1 MSERHASAA
10 VRDPVAV
17 HDSAESR
24 CAAIRWLF
32 RCLAAGLGLA
42 QIIAARNTVG
52 PDARSYLELARA
64 ILRHDWAMTVNAYWS
79 AVYPWLLAAV
89 LGVVKPSLRWEFPV
103 AHLLAFPVLLACI
116 GAFEFFWTSLLL
128 VRQLTGDRLGLT
140 SPSLTSAQIW
150 ALGYSLFIW
159 MVVGDLITAINPD
172 LCMTTMVLLDAGI
185 LVRIAIAARERR
197 SLYFWFGV
205 CLGVGY
211 LVKAIL
217 FPMALVFLAMM
228 MAVSGHEFRE
238 RVSSF
243 ALALLMFVAIASPQI
258 ILLSRAKGRLTF
270 SDTGKLNFAWYTY
283 GLPLRDWQGE
293 PAGSGTPVH
302 PTRKIYDHPALYEFN
317 GPLRSSYPPW
327 YDPTYWNEGL
337 SPVLRPAVVAKHALH
352 ETLEAGLNLV
362 EPKAWAI
369 GIVLIL
375 LGCDLGE
382 TLPGIAAC
390 WYLLATSAIA
400 FGLYCL
406 TLVQSRYLSPWLILI
421 WGAVLAG
428 VRIRRKTAPLYG
440 PLTALVSFALV
451 VLIGYLVY
459 GESVHGFHN
468 DAGAEYATAEGLQKM
483 RLRPGENV
491 GAIGFDN
498 DAHWAYLA
506 RLNIVAEI
514 NTDETCLFW
523 SEPTAVQ
530 TQVLQKFAQAGA
542 SAVVVNAGGGIRST
556 SGMPL
561 GELAAC
567 ARPGREWQK
576 IPGSP
581 NVVFF
586 VK

>member
-10 VRDPVAV
+10 VRDPAAADDPPEL
-17 HDSAESR
+17 HR
-24 CAAIRWLF
+24 TAIRWLF

-42 QIIAARNTVG
+42 QIISARNTVG

-89 LGVVKPSLRWEFPV
+89 LGVFKPSLRWEFPV
-103 AHLLAFPVLLACI
+103 AHALAFPVLLACI
-116 GAFEFFWTSLLL
+116 AAFEFFWTSVLQA
-128 VRQLTGDRLGLT
+128 RQLTGDRLGLT
-140 SPSLTSAQIW
+140 SPSLTSAQMW

-172 LCMTTMVLLDAGI
+172 LCMTTMILLDAGI
-185 LVRIAIAARERR
+185 FVRIADGQRDRR

-217 FPMALVFLAMM
+217 FPMGLVFLAMM
-228 MAVSGHEFRE
+228 IVVCRRELRE
-238 RVSSF
+238 RISSF

-302 PTRKIYDHPALYEFN
+302 PTRKIYDHPAVYEFN
-317 GPLRSSYPPW
+317 GPIRSSYPPW

-337 SPVLRPAVVAKHALH
+337 SPVLRLAVVAKHALH
-352 ETLEAGLNLV
+352 ETFEAGLNLV
-362 EPKAWAI
+362 EPKAWAV
-369 GIVLIL
+369 GMFLIL
-375 LGCDLGE
+375 LGCDVGE
-382 TLPGIAAC
+382 TLLGIAAC

-421 WGAVLAG
+421 WGAVLGG
-428 VRIRRKTAPLYG
+428 VRLRRKTAPLYG
-440 PLTALVSFALV
+440 PLTTLGSFALV
-451 VLIGYLVY
+451 ASIGYLVY

-468 DAGAEYATAEGLQKM
+468 DASAEYATAEGLQKM
-483 RLRPGENV
+483 GLRPGENV

-523 SEPTAVQ
+523 SEPATVQ
-530 TQVLQKFAQAGA
+530 AEILGKFAQAGA

-561 GELAAC
+561 GELATC
-567 ARPGREWQK
+567 ARPGPEWRK

-581 NVVFF
+581 NEVSF